1 MNPAQEKV
9 VVVNVFNTIGKMVNY
24 LVAYSHQ
31 KQNEPM
37 TVPSQILSGLR
48 NDD

>member
-37 TVPSQILSGLR
+37 TVPSQILLDVIR
-48 NDD
+48 ND